1 MASEPV
7 IQSTIYR
14 LAPII
19 RPLYH
24 LFINIPRPTLRCCGC
39 DCDDMMRPTLR
50 CGASEKP
57 TMRALRVAADQGLTL
72 VHFSAQRQCFLWDR
86 GCIEELPRGCLGGVK
101 GY

>member
-24 LFINIPRPTLRCCGC
+24 LFINIP
-39 DCDDMMRPTLR
+39 RPTLR